1 MKENVILGKLIPAGS
16 TVALDEEEVQET
28 GEIAGI

>member
-16 TVALDEEEVQET
+16 TVAVEDEATEENV
-28 GEIAGI
+28 EIAGN